1 MAILTFSELTLHPRF
16 HCSIVFPLL
25 FFLWICLSRHWM
37 IRCSHFW
44 HDRFSIHRCISCC
57 CHPCRCTSLNVI
69 RDPYS
74 TNRPGL
80 VSIIPDVSP
89 TPVRPPLAP
98 LSQLQENAFP
108 GEHFNNFFNPVFC
121 HLPHISEIY
130 MTIFASITH
139 EHTHRST

>member
-1 MAILTFSELTLHPRF
+1 MYTTKTKTKIHNLFVFQYQQLNKHQLNQTLF
-16 HCSIVFPLL
+16 ALFIVL
-25 FFLWICLSRHWM
+25 FVVFIYVFGRASNNNLRSVQL
-37 IRCSHFW
+37 F
-44 HDRFSIHRCISCC
+44 
-57 CHPCRCTSLNVI
+57 RCTSLNVI

-108 GEHFNNFFNPVFC
+108 GRFNCLCSKLF
-121 HLPHISEIY
+121 ISCS
-130 MTIFASITH
+130 AN
-139 EHTHRST
+139 

>member
-1 MAILTFSELTLHPRF
+1 MFTVFFYVHKTLHGNF
-16 HCSIVFPLL
+16 DIVYIFSPNFIVP
-25 FFLWICLSRHWM
+25 FFFFFFIHVCLSSHWNLM
-37 IRCSHFW
+37 YFW
-44 HDRFSIHRCISCC
+44 HDNF
-57 CHPCRCTSLNVI
+57 PYFMLYMFRCTSLNVI

-108 GEHFNNFFNPVFC
+108 GEHC
-121 HLPHISEIY
+121 ILQQQQKYDEI
-130 MTIFASITH
+130 
-139 EHTHRST
+139 